1 MFRYDNGQF
10 RVIPPATVVL
20 DGFRRN
26 FAELTREQ
34 QDGLGYNEAVPVRRD
49 PFTTYQTQW
58 VKGEDLIYRE
68 EIVTATVNEETR
80 AAHEA
85 GVVRAERNR
94 LLRDSDWTQLA
105 DSTLDETGMVLWQA
119 YRQALRDVPQQAG
132 FPLAVDWPIRP
143 ENE

>member
-34 QDGLGYNEAVPVRRD
+34 QDGLGYNEAVPIRRD
-49 PFTTYQTQW
+49 PFTTYETQW

-68 EIVTATVNEETR
+68 EIVTATVEEEAK
-80 AAHEA
+80 AAHDA
-85 GVVRAERNR
+85 GVVRAERDK
-94 LLRDSDWTQLA
+94 LLRDSDWTQLS
-105 DSTLDETGMVLWQA
+105 DSTLDETAMVLWQS
-119 YRQALRDVPQQAG
+119 YRQALRDVPQQSG
-132 FPLAVDWPIRP
+132 FPLTVDWPTRP

>member
-1 MFRYDNGQF
+1 MFRYNSGQF
-10 RVIPPATVVL
+10 RVIPPATVVM

-34 QDGLGYNEAVPVRRD
+34 QDALGYNEAVPVRRD
-49 PFTTYQTQW
+49 PFTTYRTQW

-68 EIVTATVNEETR
+68 EVVTATVDEEAR

-85 GVVRAERNR
+85 GAVRAERNR

-119 YRQALRDVPQQAG
+119 YRQALRDVPQQSG
-132 FPLAVDWPIRP
+132 FPLTVDWPTRP
-143 ENE
+143 EDE